1 MPACTKAFC
10 PGHLSGY
17 FRPVYSTDPRTTGSM
32 GAGIVIRE
40 GVTARV
46 CAADRTSV
54 MVQRRD
60 SSGSLLEEY
69 RSSPPLEYML
79 ERMGVTARVETV
91 CRLPIGA
98 GFGLSAAAL
107 LSSAVAVN
115 AHFCLSL
122 RPEECTMFAHQA
134 EIVHR
139 TGLGDVAAC
148 QGGGWD
154 CRRSPGIP
162 GEISRVFDPDT
173 PVYAVVFGPLS
184 SPVVLGSPEAME
196 RVIRAF
202 PGRCPEDTR
211 DFFLLSR
218 EFSEKSGL
226 ITPQVRSALSL
237 CDAERIPATMTMLGN
252 GVFACGEE
260 ASPLLAPLG
269 EVFRLEGAV
278 RGVELLEGPE

>member
-1 MPACTKAFC
+1 
-10 PGHLSGY
+10 
-17 FRPVYSTDPRTTGSM
+17 M

-40 GVTARV
+40 GVSARV
-46 CAADRTSV
+46 WAAEKTTV
-54 MVQRRD
+54 LVQRRD
-60 SSGSLLEEY
+60 PFGNSVEEH

-79 ERMGVTARVETV
+79 GRMGVTARVETV

-107 LSSAVAVN
+107 LSSAVAAN
-115 AHFCLSL
+115 AHFSLSL
-122 RPEECTMFAHQA
+122 LPEECTLFAHEA

-148 QGGGWD
+148 QDGGWD

-162 GEISRVFDPDT
+162 GEISRIFDLDT
-173 PVYAVVFGPLS
+173 PIHAVVFGPLP
-184 SPVVLGSPEAME
+184 SPLVLGSPEAMK
-196 RVIRAF
+196 RVIGAF
-202 PGRCPEDTR
+202 PGRCPEDTQ
-211 DFFLLSR
+211 DFFRLSR

-237 CDAERIPATMTMLGN
+237 CDAEGVPATMTMLGN

-260 ASPLLAPLG
+260 AFPVLAPLG
-269 EVFRLEGAV
+269 ETFRLEAAAG
-278 RGVELLEGPE
+278 GVELVEGSA